1 MAVIFGLYLAV
12 VVLGISVYTTI
23 GILGH

>member
-1 MAVIFGLYLAV
+1 VIFGLYLAI
-12 VVLGISVYTTI
+12 VVLGISVYTAI

>member
-1 MAVIFGLYLAV
+1 MAVIFGLYLAI
-12 VVLGISVYTTI
+12 VVLGISVYTAI